1 MDYFVGVDLHSNN
14 CQVGMIDE
22 KDKRILERKYDCNL
36 ELILKALERYKRNI
50 RGVVVESTYN
60 WYWLVDGLME
70 AGYKVHLANPSAMQQ
85 YNGLKYSDDKSD
97 AIWLAHMLRLGILP
111 KGYIYPKEIRPIRD
125 LLRKR
130 LMLVRH
136 KTSHTLSLENQIIR
150 NTGIRVNANEI
161 KAYDYD
167 VIKEVLGEKHLVMA
181 AHSDSAMIAMYKE
194 KSVEIEKAVIKEV
207 KLRFPY
213 DKLLTVPGIGK
224 ILAITIMLETGDI
237 NRFVKVSHYSS
248 YSRCVSS
255 QRLSNG
261 KKKGEGNKKNGNKY
275 LSWAYV
281 EAANFMKRYSEEARR
296 WHQRKT
302 SKTNQIVAT
311 KALSCKIS
319 KACYFI
325 IKDQS
330 EFDAARLFIN

>member
-1 MDYFVGVDLHSNN
+1 MDYFVGIDLHSNN
-14 CQVGMIDE
+14 CYVGMIDG
-22 KDKRILERKYDCNL
+22 KDKRILERKFDCDL
-36 ELILKALERYKRNI
+36 ASILKTLNRHKKNI

-70 AGYKVHLANPSAMQQ
+70 AGYKVHLANPAAMQQ
-85 YNGLKYSDDKSD
+85 YSGLKYSDDKSD
-97 AIWLAHMLRLGILP
+97 AIWLAHMFRLGILP
-111 KGYIYPKEIRPIRD
+111 EGYIYPKEIRPIRD

-136 KTSHTLSLENQIIR
+136 RTSHTLSLENQLIR
-150 NTGIRVNANEI
+150 NTGTKYSVNETRALNHD
-161 KAYDYD
+161 K
-167 VIKEVLGEKHLVMA
+167 IKEILEEKHLVMA
-181 AHSDSAMIAMYKE
+181 ASSDNVLISIYKE
-194 KSVEIEKAVIKEV
+194 MSLEIEKAVIKEV

-213 DKLLTVPGIGK
+213 EKLLTVPGIGK

-237 NRFVKVSHYSS
+237 NRFMAVSNYSS
-248 YSRCVSS
+248 YCRCVSS

-281 EAANFMKRYSEEARR
+281 EAANFMRRYCEEAKK
-296 WHQRKT
+296 WHQRKA

-330 EFDAARLFIN
+330 EFDAARLFMS